1 MNYYVYTHSD
11 LNANVFYVG
20 KGTKRRAYDV
30 KSRSKEWFSKS
41 QQGYIIDIAYTELTE
56 YEALDLEAL
65 LIETYGIDNLVNKKK
80 ETPKQSRGTLYYDL
94 MQKVKDYKTLM
105 EIHDNFDYY
114 WKIPYFKKHI
124 QLIHFVQ
131 QLRDEVSLL

>member
-11 LNANVFYVG
+11 LSGNVFYVG
-20 KGTKRRAYDV
+20 KGTKRRAWD
-30 KSRSKEWFSKS
+30 KNRGEEWFQKSKE
-41 QQGYIIDIAYTELTE
+41 GYNINIDYTELTQD
-56 YEALDLEAL
+56 EALDLEAL

-94 MQKVKDYKTLM
+94 MQKVKDYKALM

-124 QLIHFVQ
+124 QLIHYLY
-131 QLRDEVSLL
+131 QLKDEYKL